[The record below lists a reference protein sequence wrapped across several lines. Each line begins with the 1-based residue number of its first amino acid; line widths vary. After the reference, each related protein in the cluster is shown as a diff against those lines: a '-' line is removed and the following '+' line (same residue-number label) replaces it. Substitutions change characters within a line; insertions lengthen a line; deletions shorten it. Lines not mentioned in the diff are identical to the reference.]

1 VDGSAVRRERGWNKR
16 VVYLHS
22 GAMGRVNGL
31 DVIVRAAEHFR
42 NEPDILFVLMGEG
55 KERAKLVEQRDR
67 LGLDN
72 LQIVDGVP
80 KEALPAIVA
89 AADVGLVT
97 VTNVPVLQDN
107 SANKF
112 FDYLSA
118 GKPVLINY
126 GGWQREVLESASA
139 GLGCEQG
146 DDEAFFANIAAL
158 KTDANRRAAMGR
170 RAHEL
175 ALRDF
180 DRGKLAAQAL
190 DVITHACGCDETS

>member
-1 VDGSAVRRERGWNKR
+1 MSTTEKMTIDERLK
-16 VVYLHS
+16 YLRLMKPRYK
-22 GAMGRVNGL
+22 GASR
-31 DVIVRAAEHFR
+31 
-42 NEPDILFVLMGEG
+42 
-55 KERAKLVEQRDR
+55 KEKARLVELRDR

-72 LQIVDGVP
+72 LQIIDGVP
-80 KEALPAIVA
+80 KEELPAIVA

-126 GGWQREVLESASA
+126 GGWQREVLESAGA

-146 DDEAFFANIAAL
+146 DDEAFFANLAAL
-158 KTDANRRAAMGR
+158 KVDADRRAAMGR
-170 RAHEL
+170 HAREL

-190 DVITHACGCDETS
+190 EVITQACGSDGIARPTAPSRP